1 MRNKLKKPLK
11 KRQNSEYWIYGHHA
25 VVAAL
30 KNEKRE
36 KYEIVFTT
44 EAKKKLEKEI
54 NLQELKLIKKIKNR
68 DEIENLLGEKSNHQG
83 ICLKANKIA
92 NQELKE
98 LISNIKSDN
107 ALIVLLDQLEDPQN
121 VGAIFRSALAFN
133 LNGVI
138 MTENNSVNENAF
150 LTKAASG
157 GIDKLP
163 FAKIKNISSSIKVLK
178 DSGYWIYGLDVD
190 TSKTIDQINYPKKV
204 VIVLGSEHRG
214 IRKIT
219 SSLCDEIV
227 KIEMNDAI
235 ESLNVSNTAAIAFF
249 HISKSMIN

>member
-1 MRNKLKKPLK
+1 MRNKFKKPLK
-11 KRQNSEYWIYGHHA
+11 KRQNSKYWIVGHHA

-30 KNEKRE
+30 KNKKRE
-36 KYEIVFTT
+36 KYEIVFTA
-44 EAKKKLEKEI
+44 EAKKKLEKQV
-54 NLQELKLIKKIKNR
+54 NLKDLKIIKKIKNR
-68 DEIENLLGEKSNHQG
+68 EEIENLLGEKSNHQG

-98 LISNIKSDN
+98 LISNVRSNKS
-107 ALIVLLDQLEDPQN
+107 LIVLLDQLEDPQN
-121 VGAIFRSALAFN
+121 VGAIFRSALAFK

-163 FAKIKNISSSIKVLK
+163 FAKIKNISSCIKLLK
-178 DSGYWIYGLDVD
+178 DSGYWIYGLDVN
-190 TSKTIDQINYPKKV
+190 TNKTIDQINYPKKV

-219 SSLCDEIV
+219 SSICDEII
-227 KIEMNDAI
+227 KIEMNNQI

-249 HISKSMIN
+249 HISKSMID

>member
-138 MTENNSVNENAF
+138 MTENNSVNENWPSPF
-150 LTKAASG
+150 TKKS
-157 GIDKLP
+157 IDYVLSTTKEHSNEWVTVKANVKEDFKKLH
-163 FAKIKNISSSIKVLK
+163 N
-178 DSGYWIYGLDVD
+178 LDVNELNGVAIMTD
-190 TSKTIDQINYPKKV
+190 TDNSKLKAISYYQNIYF
-204 VIVLGSEHRG
+204 
-214 IRKIT
+214 
-219 SSLCDEIV
+219 SS
-227 KIEMNDAI
+227 K
-235 ESLNVSNTAAIAFF
+235 
-249 HISKSMIN
+249 

>member
-36 KYEIVFTT
+36 KYEIVFTA
-44 EAKKKLEKEI
+44 EAKKKLDKEV
-54 NLQELKLIKKIKNR
+54 NLENLKLIKKIKNR
-68 DEIENLLGEKSNHQG
+68 DEIENLIGEKSNHQG

-121 VGAIFRSALAFN
+121 VGAIFRSAYGLGIDAII
-133 LNGVI
+133 L
-138 MTENNSVNENAF
+138 TENQTVSENSFIAK
-150 LTKAASG
+150 TAAG
-157 GIDKLP
+157 GLDKIP
-163 FAKIKNISSSIKVLK
+163 YTTVTNISSAIKVLQENEF
-178 DSGYWIYGLDVD
+178 WIYGLDGSSNKIMSD
-190 TSKTIDQINYPKKV
+190 IKFPKKTAL
-204 VIVLGSEHRG
+204 VLGSEAEGMRS
-214 IRKIT
+214 IT
-219 SSLCDEIV
+219 KNLCDEV
-227 KIEMNDAI
+227 FKINI
-235 ESLNVSNTAAIAFF
+235 NKNLESLNVSNAAAITFF
-249 HISKSMIN
+249 YLNNR